1 MTTST
6 TRLLE
11 AAVGLFLIV
20 AVFTIGCGGG
30 GGGGVLLRGSFLM
43 DGNDIVEVQVT
54 QATTQEEAADKL
66 VQRLDRAEFPVD
78 WFERDAGYLQTN
90 EMVMGDSL
98 ALRLNVALVEST
110 MVEVTGQ
117 YRRTEKGED
126 GEWRQIAYDHDG
138 PDSSLRYASTAQQVG
153 WVVLFQA
160 SASLGQVTGYG
171 RLPGLGESCQG
182 RPCGHDAVCR
192 DRVCRCPDGYEG
204 YPYDSCSAP
213 EDT

>member
-6 TRLLE
+6 TTLLE
-11 AAVGLFLIV
+11 AAAGLLLIV
-20 AVFTIGCGGG
+20 AVLTIGCSGG
-30 GGGGVLLRGSFLM
+30 GGGGVLLRGGFVM
-43 DGNDIVEVQVT
+43 DGNEIVEVQVT
-54 QATTQEEAADKL
+54 QASTQEEATDRL

-78 WFERDAGYLQTN
+78 WFERDAGYLQTT

-110 MVEVTGQ
+110 TVEVTGQ
-117 YRRTEKGED
+117 YRRTEKGAG
-126 GEWRQIAYDHDG
+126 GEWQQIAYDHDG
-138 PDSSLRYASTAQQVG
+138 PDSSLRYASTAEQVG

-171 RLPGLGESCQG
+171 SLPSLGDSCQG
-182 RPCGHDAVCR
+182 RPCGHNAECR

-213 EDT
+213 GE

>member
-1 MTTST
+1 MTRST

-30 GGGGVLLRGSFLM
+30 SGGGVLLRGSFLM
-43 DGNDIVEVQVT
+43 DGNDVVEVQVT
-54 QATTQEEAADKL
+54 QATTQEEAAGKL
-66 VQRLDRAEFPVD
+66 VERLGRAEFPVD

-90 EMVMGDSL
+90 EIVMGDSL

-117 YRRTEKGED
+117 YRFTDEGAD

-171 RLPGLGESCQG
+171 SLPSLGDSCQG
-182 RPCGHDAVCR
+182 RPCGHDAECR

-204 YPYDSCSAP
+204 YPYDSCSP
-213 EDT
+213 SGDS